1 MSEGYYSRKVI
12 IAMYMYECSETTLML
27 ELVLV
32 MEAFDYMEIDVNDEG
47 VINIKDMIGKIDV
60 IQLSLSLSL

>member
-1 MSEGYYSRKVI
+1 
-12 IAMYMYECSETTLML
+12 
-27 ELVLV
+27 

-60 IQLSLSLSL
+60 IQLSLSLSLSL

>member
-1 MSEGYYSRKVI
+1 MSAQRQ
-12 IAMYMYECSETTLML
+12 TLMF

-60 IQLSLSLSL
+60 IQLSLSLSLSLSD